1 MQQAGVLQ
9 EQVDIV
15 FLQRHRVGQR
25 NDGLLA
31 VAETCQ
37 NFREP
42 GQVLGVAVLP
52 GRDGAPR
59 CQRLRGALQN
69 VIILTEV
76 FTILRLLGGQFDGLL
91 VQRDRL
97 VGQAR
102 GANQIGDLRRGDGI
116 FRLPIQQS
124 LPHCYRCLLPLRL
137 GPGRVAEQQ
146 FAPLAERVGI
156 IRLVLVHRLEL
167 ASGFSVLLLE
177 DQLID
182 ERLTDVAPRRG
193 LLKRLLQPRNRLC
206 HLQLAEG
213 LLQGLLQ
220 PGARFGQAPLRGE
233 GAGQA
238 RHRLDVAG
246 VLGEP
251 RFIVLGQ
258 ARLIVVA
265 QEHFLD
271 LAADLAVQPALGVQ
285 LP

>member
-76 FTILRLLGGQFDGLL
+76 FTILRLLGGHFDGLL

-102 GANQIGDLRRGDGI
+102 GANQIRDLRRGDGI

-177 DQLID
+177 NQLID
-182 ERLTDVAPRRG
+182 QRVPDVAPRR
-193 LLKRLLQPRNRLC
+193 
-206 HLQLAEG
+206 G